1 MSHFWVNYPF
11 KMHFGKSVTSVQPRC
26 IVALHGFNVHF
37 NCVSCDHLCTDILF
51 LHSILHHGSAK
62 CVWTLLNYQTMCVY
76 VHFVY
81 PLSQCQWTVALCWCL
96 RLWIFQMTAPHLRT
110 PASWKWVSVCGH
122 GHGGAARE
130 GRGRVRQPPFFHT
143 TPWGNG
149 GSLRKTLFQ
158 RGEIELLL
166 LPEHVQHLYLQVGKS
181 WVFKPLTRTITPVW
195 FEEVL
200 NWQNTLT
207 YLRIRISDISQ
218 YGMHVC
224 ILNNS
229 SIVAVVCHVVIHF
242 TITVTLW
249 WSNLCWELS

>member
-1 MSHFWVNYPF
+1 MNTIKLPNYVYICTFCISSLSVN
-11 KMHFGKSVTSVQPRC
+11 GQWLSVDVWDCGYSRWQLP
-26 IVALHGFNVHF
+26 IWGL
-37 NCVSCDHLCTDILF
+37 LP
-51 LHSILHHGSAK
+51 HGSECRCAG
-62 CVWTLLNYQTMCVY
+62 
-76 VHFVY
+76 
-81 PLSQCQWTVALCWCL
+81 
-96 RLWIFQMTAPHLRT
+96 TAT
-110 PASWKWVSVCGH
+110 
-122 GHGGAARE
+122 GGQR
-130 GRGRVRQPPFFHT
+130 GRGGGRVRQPPFFHT